1 MAERID
7 KRAGFIDLQN
17 KIFGVVLLEGRVS
30 EGEVQAWTEINVE
43 MTWIT
48 SRGQARHKDFVW

>member
-1 MAERID
+1 MVERID

-30 EGEVQAWTEINVE
+30 EGEVQAWTEINV
-43 MTWIT
+43 
-48 SRGQARHKDFVW
+48 